1 LFASQ
6 GIRFK
11 EAGLRYG
18 SRFPISPCTFVSD
31 DEEEYTRGA
40 SNDQRNRQCGEKL
53 STGGAQAIDAASVG
67 RCINRWTDWCGACG
81 GEILEIFSAG

>member
-18 SRFPISPCTFVSD
+18 SRFPISPATFMSD

-40 SNDQRNRQCGEKL
+40 AIDQKNRQSAEKL
-53 STGGAQAIDAASVG
+53 STADAQAVGAASVG
-67 RCINRWTDWCGACG
+67 RCINRWTDWCANRRKG
-81 GEILEIFSAG
+81 ILEIFSPG